1 MRAKVKSLFT
11 FDGMFSRYELI
22 ATEKPSET
30 IEKRVEISLSGK
42 ERGSRINGM
51 CNYSVWSATQT
62 DRLRPTTDTSPRFPD
77 PYWQTH
83 FRDYKYV
90 DTDEPIFGTV
100 KRFRFAYYYRTCS
113 ASNYAFLGRS
123 YRRADSIAAHY
134 LIEDGS
140 GAFALGYIIGMK
152 KYIYISTSDPRS
164 PMKRVVDTELSGF
177 SPTQCKT
184 HYATMQAETGAW
196 FQHAQPV
203 NVNWDA
209 ESRTLDFQWPDAPTE
224 ASVKERCDTIRRQAD
239 GLSRFRDGLLGADL
253 VNGFTAL
260 PDVDNIENATQLSSL
275 GQSLLEI
282 LNPKQLA
289 KGILSHDPKAVAKAL
304 SNKHLAYK
312 YGDRLT
318 IKDAREMYH
327 AFRNWSIR
335 KNGTQTRRAQLV
347 EKLTDNLQVTHR
359 IVIKAQRLDDAASR
373 LLLGAADLGILP
385 DLNTVWNLIPL
396 SFVVE
401 WFVNVTDALEATKAI
416 TLRNC
421 FMPLS
426 RYDSKRIEYRS
437 ETGDSS
443 FVFDSYEGAS
453 SPNPS
458 FPYPDFDIKVEAPG
472 ERELVTGECLLV
484 QRFVKG

>member
-1 MRAKVKSLFT
+1 MKAKVKSLFH
-11 FDGMFSRYELI
+11 FQGLFSKYELI
-22 ATEKPSET
+22 VSEKPSET
-30 IEKRVEISLSGK
+30 GEKRVEVTIGGK
-42 ERGSRINGM
+42 ERGSRVLGM

-62 DRLRPTTDTSPRFPD
+62 VRQRPFVDTSPRLESN
-77 PYWQTH
+77 WQTMYNGY
-83 FRDYKYV
+83 RYV
-90 DTDEPIFGTV
+90 DTDESIHGTV
-100 KRFRFAYYYRTCS
+100 GRFRYAKYYRSCS
-113 ASNYAFLGRS
+113 SSSYAFIGRS
-123 YRRADSIAAHY
+123 RREADDLAAHC
-134 LIEDGS
+134 LITDGS
-140 GAFALGYIIGMK
+140 GAFALGYIMGLWQ
-152 KYIYISTSDPRS
+152 YIYISTTNPQG
-164 PMKRVVDTELSGF
+164 PMRMAERTELRGF
-177 SPTQCKT
+177 SPEQCHQHFAALK
-184 HYATMQAETGAW
+184 AKTGAW

-209 ESRTLDFQWPDAPTE
+209 VAWTLDFDWPDAPTE
-224 ASVKERCDTIRRQAD
+224 ESVSERCLSIRRQAD
-239 GLSRFRDGLLGADL
+239 ALSKFRDGLLGADL

-260 PDVDNIENATQLSSL
+260 PDVDNVENATQLSSL
-275 GQSLLEI
+275 GRSLLEI

-289 KGILSHDPKAVAKAL
+289 KGILSHDPKVVAKAL

-318 IKDAREMYH
+318 IKDAREMH
-327 AFRNWSIR
+327 DAFRNWSAR
-335 KNGTQTRRAQLV
+335 KNGTQTRRAQMV

-359 IVIKAQRLDDAASR
+359 IVMKAQRYNDAASR

-426 RYDSKRIEYRS
+426 RYDSRRIEYRQ
-437 ETGDSS
+437 ETDDST
-443 FVFDSYEGAS
+443 FVFDSYEGVS
-453 SPNPS
+453 SPDPS

-472 ERELVTGECLLV
+472 EHELVTGECLLV

>member
-1 MRAKVKSLFT
+1 MRAKVKSLTT
-11 FDGMFSRYELI
+11 FHGLFSTFELI
-22 ATEKPSET
+22 VTENPSET
-30 IEKRVEISLSGK
+30 REKRATVTVQGK
-42 ERGSRINGM
+42 DRGARINGM

-62 DRLRPTTDTSPRFPD
+62 VRLRPTTDTSPRLQGD
-77 PYWQTH
+77 WQTYLKDC
-83 FRDYKYV
+83 RYV
-90 DTDEPIFGTV
+90 DTDESIHGTFS
-100 KRFRFAYYYRTCS
+100 RFRIAKYYRTCS
-113 ASNYAFLGRS
+113 SSNYAFAGRTHA
-123 YRRADSIAAHY
+123 RADNVAAHC

-140 GAFALGYIIGMK
+140 GAFALGTITGLWK
-152 KYIYISTSDPRS
+152 EFYISTSNPRS
-164 PMKRVVDTELSGF
+164 PLRQVKRVEISGF
-177 SPTQCKT
+177 SPAQCAAHFADLK
-184 HYATMQAETGAW
+184 AETGAL
-196 FQHAQPV
+196 FKDAQPV
-203 NVNWDA
+203 NIDWRAVKK
-209 ESRTLDFQWPDAPTE
+209 TMDFEWPDAPTE
-224 ASVKERCDTIRRQAD
+224 KSVRERCDSIRRQAD
-239 GLSRFRDGLLGADL
+239 ALSRFRDGLLGADL

-275 GQSLLEI
+275 GRSLLEI
-282 LNPKQLA
+282 LDPKQLA
-289 KGILSHDPKAVAKAL
+289 KGILSHDPKVVAKAL

-318 IKDAREMYH
+318 VKDAREMH
-327 AFRNWSIR
+327 NAFYNWSAR
-335 KNGTQTRRAQLV
+335 KNGSQTRRAQMV

-359 IVIKAQRLDDAASR
+359 IVMKAQRYDDAASR

-426 RYDSKRIEYRS
+426 RYDSKRIEYRQKS
-437 ETGDSS
+437 DDSI
-443 FVFDSYEGAS
+443 FVFDAYEGVS
-453 SPNPS
+453 SPNPI